1 MPGQPLPSP
10 NDLKGKIL
18 IKNRRLKP
26 EAEKSMCVYFLWKK
40 LVNALNNII
49 NNNRPFTNALLYRS
63 CLEHLDFFLADV
75 LRRCF

>member
-26 EAEKSMCVYFLWKK
+26 EVEKSMCILFAKK
-40 LVNALNNII
+40 NTVNALNYNL
-49 NNNRPFTNALLYRS
+49 FTNAYLYCS
-63 CLEHLDFFLADV
+63 YLEHIYIFFLSGTFFSIFLLDV
-75 LRRCF
+75 